1 MKKVALL
8 IAIAAVFTACQ
19 TDNNKTS
26 GLLGG
31 NSTTVTTDSTNV
43 ECCDSTEFESAV
55 QDTFTN

>member
-1 MKKVALL
+1 MKKVVLL

-31 NSTTVTTDSTNV
+31 NSTTVSADSTV
-43 ECCDSTEFESAV
+43 VDSVVFESMV
-55 QDTFTN
+55 QDTLATN

>member
-1 MKKVALL
+1 MKKVVLL

-31 NSTTVTTDSTNV
+31 DSTTVTTDSTNV
-43 ECCDSTEFESAV
+43 DSVEFESMV

>member
-1 MKKVALL
+1 MKKVVLL

-31 NSTTVTTDSTNV
+31 NSTTVSADSTNV
-43 ECCDSTEFESAV
+43 DSVVFESMV
-55 QDTFTN
+55 QDTLATN